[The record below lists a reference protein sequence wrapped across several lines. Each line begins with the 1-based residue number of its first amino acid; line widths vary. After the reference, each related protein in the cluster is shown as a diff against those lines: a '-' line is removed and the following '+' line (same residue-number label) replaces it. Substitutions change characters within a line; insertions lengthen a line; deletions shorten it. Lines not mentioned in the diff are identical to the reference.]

1 MAERAW
7 RNACRRL
14 RSTPQPL
21 FRCEALKTR
30 DTTWLDS
37 VPLAQPLWL
46 LTVSV
51 VVAGATILLLVTL
64 GTYTRRFT
72 FTGQL
77 VPTQGLACV
86 VTPASGVVT
95 RLDVAEGG
103 QAAAGGALALVTVL
117 RATQGS
123 GDTQQARQ
131 PLLSLLP
138 GDGKQEAGL
147 LVPSRAIGFIAP
159 GDTVLLRYQA
169 FP

>member
-1 MAERAW
+1 M
-7 RNACRRL
+7 
-14 RSTPQPL
+14 
-21 FRCEALKTR
+21 
-30 DTTWLDS
+30 
-37 VPLAQPLWL
+37 
-46 LTVSV
+46 
-51 VVAGATILLLVTL
+51 
-64 GTYTRRFT
+64 
-72 FTGQL
+72 
-77 VPTQGLACV
+77 